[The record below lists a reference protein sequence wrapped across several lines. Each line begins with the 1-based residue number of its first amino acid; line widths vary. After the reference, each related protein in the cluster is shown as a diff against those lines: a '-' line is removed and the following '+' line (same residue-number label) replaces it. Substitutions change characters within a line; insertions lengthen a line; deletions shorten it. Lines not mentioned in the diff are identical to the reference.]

1 MVIKEIQAKS
11 IIIKSKLPGTDYVV
25 NPYVGCQFG
34 CLYCYASFMG
44 RFVNEPL
51 ENWGNYLYVK
61 MNAVELFKSEY
72 SKLKPINN
80 NSPTLMLSSVTD
92 IYQGAE
98 KEYQLTR
105 GILTHCKKQEFPGLV
120 SILTKSPLI
129 LRDVD
134 ILQALP
140 NVEVGLTVTS
150 TDDKISRFLEI
161 HAPSAKRRLDTLTKL
176 NQQRINTYA
185 FIGPLLPHFRY
196 DIKALEEVIKALVDT
211 GVKAVYVEHI
221 NLKPYIFKR
230 LQPLL
235 ANSSPEVQRLYQQ
248 AKFQPH
254 RETLQK
260 AVLPLL
266 EKYGLHLRSNEVLYH
281 NA

>member
-1 MVIKEIQAKS
+1 METQEIQAKS
-11 IIIKSKLPGTDYVV
+11 IITKSKLPGTDYVV

-61 MNAVELFKSEY
+61 MNAVELFKTEY
-72 SKLKPINN
+72 SKLKPIHHNP
-80 NSPTLMLSSVTD
+80 PTLMLSSVTD

-98 KEYQLTR
+98 KKYQLAR
-105 GILTHCKKQEFPGLV
+105 GILTHCKEREFPGLI

-129 LRDVD
+129 LRDID

-161 HAPSAKRRLDTLTKL
+161 HAPSAKRRFETLTKL
-176 NQQRINTYA
+176 NQQGINTYA

-196 DIKALEEVIKALVDT
+196 DAKALEEMIKALVDT
-211 GVKAVYVEHI
+211 GVKTVYVEHI
-221 NLKPYIFKR
+221 NLKPYIFTR
-230 LQPLL
+230 LKPLL
-235 ANSSPEVQRLYQQ
+235 ADSSPEIQNLYQQ
-248 AKFQPH
+248 AKLQPH
-254 RETLQK
+254 REALQK
-260 AVLPLL
+260 VVLPLL
-266 EKYGLHLRSNEVLYH
+266 EKHGLHLRSNEVLYH
-281 NA
+281 KT